1 MFYILKKLNIGNKI
15 IVIVFLF
22 FITLTTFAIL
32 SFKFLSKE
40 PEKQNNFQSTP
51 TTTKEIV
58 QTTSIEKEQDL
69 MVYERKDWGFKI
81 YYPKNF
87 NFIERELSDYSLS
100 PYFFIDLNK
109 EKISN
114 YIDRAVRGGWIDDIN
129 FTFILSKD
137 LYQNTNLSEAWVSIY
152 ILFINNPDEND
163 IEDCKK
169 FKFNIGEEKKIV
181 YGEKEIINNI
191 VWYKAE
197 DRKVLRPGT
206 SLNSKIYHTFYD
218 NKCYEVSLNSVFTTL
233 ENYDPSLNVKEV
245 KEEEIMAELMKIL
258 KNFTFLPVRETQEY
272 FEKIRENADK
282 KISYSTSGAI
292 NFTWNLNDKKE
303 LLINIE
309 NKEKNN
315 DLLLIFQRYLR
326 DRGKDYEYYFVP
338 LIIVGKENK
347 IDDVIYL
354 ETNPYKNEW
363 EFSFFDLDKNGFLD
377 FAIKWYYVAAY
388 NTSDLFFLY
397 NPSKKTFLTYDD
409 LDDYDIDNSLAYGT
423 QRGGLTSQSSWVY
436 KAVNGELIKIREEEQ
451 PIHGYGGY
459 VKELIGNKFVTTSE
473 EVYNFENGKCQR
485 IWRKLIGDEL
495 KPLYIFSF
503 YFDENDNLLWEEV
516 EFDENGK
523 IIKKESG
530 NYLDRYD
537 KEPDCKKMIEE
548 SILYL
553 KKEKFKSKY
562 DCEMF
567 EEGIE
572 GTGC

>member
-1 MFYILKKLNIGNKI
+1 
-15 IVIVFLF
+15 
-22 FITLTTFAIL
+22 
-32 SFKFLSKE
+32 
-40 PEKQNNFQSTP
+40 
-51 TTTKEIV
+51 
-58 QTTSIEKEQDL
+58 
-69 MVYERKDWGFKI
+69 
-81 YYPKNF
+81 
-87 NFIERELSDYSLS
+87 LS

-114 YIDRAVRGGWIDDIN
+114 YIDRSFRGGWIDDIN

-206 SLNSKIYHTFYD
+206 SLNSKIYHAFYN
-218 NKCYEVSLNSVFTTL
+218 NKCYEVSLNSAFTTL

-272 FEKIRENADK
+272 FEKIRKNADK

-315 DLLLIFQRYLR
+315 NLLLIFQRYPR

-354 ETNPYKNEW
+354 ETNPDKNEW

-377 FAIKWYYVAAY
+377 FAIKWYNVAAY
-388 NTSDLFFLY
+388 NASDLFFLY

-423 QRGGLTSQSSWVY
+423 QRWGLTSQSSWVY
-436 KAVNGELIKIREEEQ
+436 KAVNGGLIKIREEEQ

-523 IIKKESG
+523 IIKKEGG

-537 KEPDCKKMIEE
+537 KYPYCKEMIKKT
-548 SILYL
+548 ILYY
-553 KKEKFKSKY
+553 KKEKFNSKY
-562 DCEMF
+562 DCKIF
-567 EEGIE
+567 EEEIE
-572 GTGC
+572 GSGC

>member
-1 MFYILKKLNIGNKI
+1 MFYILKKLDIGNKI
-15 IVIVFLF
+15 IVIAFLF
-22 FITLTTFAIL
+22 FITLTTFTIL

-40 PEKQNNFQSTP
+40 PEKQNNFQPTP

-58 QTTSIEKEQDL
+58 QTTFIEKEQDL
-69 MVYERKDWGFKI
+69 MFYERKDWGFKI

-87 NFIERELSDYSLS
+87 NFIEGEHPDYPLS

-163 IEDCKK
+163 IKDCKK

-206 SLNSKIYHTFYD
+206 SLNSKIYHAFYD
-218 NKCYEVSLNSVFTTL
+218 NKCYEVSLNSAFTTL
-233 ENYDPSLNVKEV
+233 ENYEPSLNVKEV

-282 KISYSTSGAI
+282 KISYSTSGTI
-292 NFTWNLNDKKE
+292 NFTWNLKDKKE

-315 DLLLIFQRYLR
+315 DLLLIFQKYPR

-377 FAIKWYYVAAY
+377 FAIKWYYVGAY

-409 LDDYDIDNSLAYGT
+409 LDDYDIDNSSAYGT
-423 QRGGLTSQSSWVY
+423 ERSGDYQGSWVY
-436 KAVNGELIKIREEEQ
+436 KAVNGELIKIREEGES
-451 PIHGYGGY
+451 IHGYGGY
-459 VKELIGNKFVTTSE
+459 VKELIGDKFVTTSE
-473 EVYNFENGKCQR
+473 KVYNFENGKCQR

-503 YFDENDNLLWEEV
+503 YFDENDNLLWEKV
-516 EFDENGK
+516 EFDEKGE
-523 IIKKESG
+523 IIKKEGG

-537 KEPDCKKMIEE
+537 KVPDCKKMIEKG
-548 SILYL
+548 ILYY
-553 KKEKFKSKY
+553 KKEKFNSTY
-562 DCEMF
+562 DCKMF

-572 GTGC
+572 GSGC